1 MFKRFKEKFVGPYRF
16 LAAALFALGF
26 DATDS
31 FERIIR
37 SLQSLSEHWQSKAMF
52 GAVLALLAEYNNSE
66 YITVAQS
73 IFWLVILDII
83 TKFFAIS
90 NKNLIDKGVPQE
102 QISTWDKFV
111 GWLLAFHEH
120 KITSA
125 AMTLGFVSKI
135 TQFAIILTAAY
146 YIDNSINSMK
156 TQLPVNA
163 VTFCVGYI
171 FYSEFLSI
179 VENMRDS
186 GVAHMDKLCELLTSN
201 IFNKLKK

>member
-26 DATDS
+26 DAADL

-37 SLQSLSEHWQSKAMF
+37 SIQSLSEHWQSKAMF
-52 GAVLALLAEYNNSE
+52 GGVLTLLIEYNNSE

-73 IFWLVILDII
+73 FFWLAILDII

-90 NKNLIDKGVPQE
+90 NKNLIDKGIPQE

-111 GWLLAFHEH
+111 GWLLAFHEN

-125 AMTLGFVSKI
+125 AMMLGFVSKI

-146 YIDNSINSMK
+146 YIDNSLNSMK

-163 VTFCVGYI
+163 VTFCIGFIV
-171 FYSEFLSI
+171 YSEFLSI

>member
-1 MFKRFKEKFVGPYRF
+1 MFKEKFVGPYRF
-16 LAAALFALGF
+16 LTAILLALGF

-31 FERIIR
+31 FERIINF
-37 SLQSLSEHWQSKAMF
+37 LQCLSEHWQSKAMF
-52 GAVLALLAEYNNSE
+52 GTVLALLIEYNNRG
-66 YITVAQS
+66 YIMVAQS
-73 IFWLVILDII
+73 IFWLAVLDII

-90 NKNLIDKGVPQE
+90 NKHLIDKGVPQE

-111 GWLLAFHEH
+111 GWLLAFNEH

-125 AMTLGFVSKI
+125 AMTLGFVSKMI
-135 TQFAIILTAAY
+135 QFAIILTAAY
-146 YIDNSINSMK
+146 YIDNSLNSIG

-163 VTFCVGYI
+163 VTFCIGFI

>member
-16 LAAALFALGF
+16 LAATLLALGF

-31 FERIIR
+31 FECIIR
-37 SLQSLSEHWQSKAMF
+37 SLQSLTEHWQSKAMF
-52 GAVLALLAEYNNSE
+52 GGVLTLLIEYNNSG

-73 IFWLVILDII
+73 IFWLAILDII

-90 NKNLIDKGVPQE
+90 NKNLIDKGIPQE
-102 QISTWDKFV
+102 QISTCDKFV
-111 GWLLAFHEH
+111 GWLLAFNEH

-135 TQFAIILTAAY
+135 IQFAIILTAAY
-146 YIDNSINSMK
+146 YIDNSLNSTK

>member
-16 LAAALFALGF
+16 LAATLFALGL

-31 FERIIR
+31 FERIIS
-37 SLQSLSEHWQSKAMF
+37 SLQSLSEHWESKAIF
-52 GAVLALLAEYNNSE
+52 GVVLALLTEYINSE
-66 YITVAQS
+66 YIIVVQS
-73 IFWLVILDII
+73 LFWLTILDII

-90 NKNLIDKGVPQE
+90 NKNLIDKGIPQE

-111 GWLLAFHEH
+111 GWLLAFNER

-125 AMTLGFVSKI
+125 AMTLGFVSKMI
-135 TQFAIILTAAY
+135 QFAIILTAAY
-146 YIDNSINSMK
+146 YIDNSLNSMK
-156 TQLPVNA
+156 IQLPVNA
-163 VTFCVGYI
+163 VTFCIGYI

-201 IFNKLKK
+201 ILNKLKK

>member
-16 LAAALFALGF
+16 LAATLFTLGF

-37 SLQSLSEHWQSKAMF
+37 SLQSLSENWQSKTMF
-52 GAVLALLAEYNNSE
+52 GVGLTLLTEYINSE
-66 YITVAQS
+66 YITFAQS
-73 IFWLVILDII
+73 FFWLAILDII
-83 TKFFAIS
+83 TRFFAIS
-90 NKNLIDKGVPQE
+90 NKNLIDKGIPQE
-102 QISTWDKFV
+102 QISAWDKFT
-111 GWLLAFHEH
+111 GLLLAFNEN

-135 TQFAIILTAAY
+135 IQFAVILTAAY
-146 YIDNSINSMK
+146 FIDNSLNSMK

>member
-16 LAAALFALGF
+16 LAATLFALGF

-37 SLQSLSEHWQSKAMF
+37 SLQGLSEHWQSKVMF
-52 GAVLALLAEYNNSE
+52 GAVLTLLTEYNNSE
-66 YITVAQS
+66 YITVTQS

-90 NKNLIDKGVPQE
+90 NKHLVDKGIPQE

-111 GWLLAFHEH
+111 GWLLAFNEH

-135 TQFAIILTAAY
+135 IQFAIILTAAY
-146 YIDNSINSMK
+146 YIDNSLNSMK

-163 VTFCVGYI
+163 VTFCIGYI
-171 FYSEFLSI
+171 IYSEFLSI

>member
-16 LAAALFALGF
+16 LAATLFALGF

-31 FERIIR
+31 FERIIY

-52 GAVLALLAEYNNSE
+52 GVGLALLAEYNNSE
-66 YITVAQS
+66 YIAVAQS
-73 IFWLVILDII
+73 IFWLVILDVI

-90 NKNLIDKGVPQE
+90 NKNLIDKGIPQE
-102 QISTWDKFV
+102 QISTLDKFA
-111 GWLLAFHEH
+111 GWLLAFNEH

-125 AMTLGFVSKI
+125 AMTFGFVSKTI
-135 TQFAIILTAAY
+135 QFAIILTAAY
-146 YIDNSINSMK
+146 YIDNSLNSMK

-163 VTFCVGYI
+163 VTFCIGFIV
-171 FYSEFLSI
+171 YSEFLSI

>member
-1 MFKRFKEKFVGPYRF
+1 MLKWFKKKFVGPYRF
-16 LAAALFALGF
+16 LAATLLALGF

-37 SLQSLSEHWQSKAMF
+37 SLQSLAEHWQSKAMF
-52 GAVLALLAEYNNSE
+52 GGVLTLLIEYNNSG

-73 IFWLVILDII
+73 IFWLAILDII

-111 GWLLAFHEH
+111 GWFLAFNEQ

-135 TQFAIILTAAY
+135 IQFAIILTAAY
-146 YIDNSINSMK
+146 YIDNSLNSIN

-163 VTFCVGYI
+163 VTFCIGYI

>member
-16 LAAALFALGF
+16 LAATLFALGF

-37 SLQSLSEHWQSKAMF
+37 SLQSLFEHWQSKAMF
-52 GAVLALLAEYNNSE
+52 GAGLTLLTKYSNSE

-73 IFWLVILDII
+73 FFWLAILDII

-90 NKNLIDKGVPQE
+90 NKNLIDKGIPQE

-125 AMTLGFVSKI
+125 AMMLGFVSKI
-135 TQFAIILTAAY
+135 IQFAIILTAAY
-146 YIDNSINSMK
+146 YIDNSLNSMK

-163 VTFCVGYI
+163 VTFCIGFIV
-171 FYSEFLSI
+171 YSEFLSI

-201 IFNKLKK
+201 VFNKLKK